1 MLKSTPAACA
11 LLTLGLLLAACG
23 VTTPAATA
31 SPPAGP
37 TTSGA
42 DPSSPAAP
50 ASPGPPAT
58 GSLPGVVAD
67 CTSAPPYQLSIRPA
81 SIVLA
86 CGDGGLGVENI
97 TWTTWTTSP
106 AAGQGTFWEK
116 LCQPNCADGKIG
128 TYPVAVRLSAAQT
141 SAQGP
146 WFSRLSVTWQATVPP
161 NPTPRTYELLPPG
174 NR

>member
-1 MLKSTPAACA
+1 MRMLKSTPAACA
-11 LLTLGLLLAACG
+11 LLALGLLLAACG

-37 TTSGA
+37 TTPGA

-97 TWTTWTTSP
+97 TWTMWTTSP

-116 LCQPNCADGKIG
+116 LCQPSCAEGKTG
-128 TYPVAVRLSAAQT
+128 TYPVTVTLSAVKSST
-141 SAQGP
+141 SEA
-146 WFSRLSVTWQATVPP
+146 WFSRLAVTWQGQRPPGTVPGSFALAQP
-161 NPTPRTYELLPPG
+161 
-174 NR
+174 